1 MTINQYLTEYLIK
14 DNSITGT
21 AIEVYNYTVH
31 GRGSVTVE
39 YDGVH
44 DRANIIHVTNN
55 GRNDFYEAD
64 NCKDLKDVLEFC
76 LGPLVSDSQWKSGVM
91 TGSNEYVE
99 GEELD
104 DIDY

>member
-14 DNSITGT
+14 DGSITGT
-21 AIEVYNYTVH
+21 AIEVYKYTVH

-55 GRNDFYEAD
+55 GRSDFYETD
-64 NCKDLKDVLEFC
+64 NYKDLKDVLEFC
-76 LGPLVSDSQWKSGVM
+76 LGPLVSDSQWKSGVVAD
-91 TGSNEYVE
+91 SSEYTE
-99 GEELD
+99 GDELD